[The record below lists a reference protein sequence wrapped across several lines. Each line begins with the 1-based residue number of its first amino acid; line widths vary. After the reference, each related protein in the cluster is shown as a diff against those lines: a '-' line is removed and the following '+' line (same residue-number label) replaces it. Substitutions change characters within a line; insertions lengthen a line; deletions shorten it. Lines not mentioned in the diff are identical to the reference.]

1 MIDIAIPGYRTPPAD
16 GARVRLQRDAGH
28 RRRCWRPASANAC
41 RASPAEL
48 RIHVVTGDTFGT
60 ARAELAGLPCAIVV
74 LAAEGQAEAK
84 ARFARELGTP
94 KVIAIGNG
102 RNDRLLLEAA
112 ALAIGV
118 CGREGIATEA
128 LQASDIVVPDP
139 AAALDLLL
147 DTKRLVATLR
157 S

>member
-1 MIDIAIPGYRTPPAD
+1 MLDLAIPGYGRLRLTDLVCDFNGTLAASGELAP
-16 GARVRLQRDAGH
+16 GVRERLPRL
-28 RRRCWRPASANAC
+28 
-41 RASPAEL
+41 AELL
-48 RIHVVTGDTFGT
+48 RIHIVTGDTFGT
-60 ARAELAGLPCAIVV
+60 ARAELAGMPCAIVV

-94 KVIAIGNG
+94 QVVAIGNG

-112 ALAIGV
+112 DLAIGV
-118 CGREGIATEA
+118 CGHEGIATAA
-128 LQASDIVVPDP
+128 LQASDVIVPDA

-147 DTKRLVATLR
+147 ETNRLVATLR